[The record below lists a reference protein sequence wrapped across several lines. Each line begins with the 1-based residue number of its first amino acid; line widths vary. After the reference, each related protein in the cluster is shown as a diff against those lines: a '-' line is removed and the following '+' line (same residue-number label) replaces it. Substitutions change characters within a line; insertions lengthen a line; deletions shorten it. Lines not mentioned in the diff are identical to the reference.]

1 MRTMKRGMTGEDIR
15 LLHAILNFHLPLPFD
30 QLPTTGTGA
39 SDFGP
44 RTENKVKEFQKLIR
58 MPIRLANAD
67 TSMHAA
73 SARIRLARNRFAF
86 PRSAAACRWR
96 IASSRGADA

>member
-15 LLHAILNFHLPLPFD
+15 LLHAILMN
-30 QLPTTGTGA
+30 
-39 SDFGP
+39 
-44 RTENKVKEFQKLIR
+44 
-58 MPIRLANAD
+58 
-67 TSMHAA
+67 AA